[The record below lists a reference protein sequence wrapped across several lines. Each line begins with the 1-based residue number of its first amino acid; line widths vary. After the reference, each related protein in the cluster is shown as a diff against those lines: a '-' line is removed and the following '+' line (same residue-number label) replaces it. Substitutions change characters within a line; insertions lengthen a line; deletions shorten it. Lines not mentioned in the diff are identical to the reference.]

1 MECNHNAFMPMKM
14 SLLTAWQ
21 QDFEQVQ
28 RVPLA
33 HRQAGLSLATAYA
46 LITANDGEYA
56 EKL

>member
-1 MECNHNAFMPMKM
+1 MERNHNAFMPMKL

-33 HRQAGLSLATAYA
+33 HRQAGLFSCYC
-46 LITANDGEYA
+46 IRPDNR
-56 EKL
+56 K